1 MEYGRTVLVP
11 STMFSLTQRHSLDR
25 WTVLNQLPWAV
36 AAACEARE
44 WVADRVRR
52 EEAAGLGDGTASN
65 LGKVAHDGAKLA
77 PAEDVARVVDLDRG
91 R

>member
-1 MEYGRTVLVP
+1 
-11 STMFSLTQRHSLDR
+11 MFSLTQRHSLDR

-52 EEAAGLGDGTASN
+52 EEAAGLRDRPAAK
-65 LGKVAHDGAKLA
+65 LHMIAAHGAKLA